1 MLKYSKITVWNVID
15 VYSHSYSCS
24 LLYIGKNWG
33 GLCHKFPPFHWPCI
47 ISMFF
52 PEILYAN
59 NFGITYL
66 SDPTTANFFVWSI
79 TANIFSEFSTG
90 NNIQSLSFVQHTKC
104 LYIPHGPITMFVVPT
119 VTTSATFWRF
129 IILATIHSNL
139 SIFQS
144 APMIFDFLYLFSFY
158 FDIFC
163 RVCLNVFNF
172 IL

>member
-1 MLKYSKITVWNVID
+1 MSIPILTPVLFYILAKIEGACATSSPRSTGP
-15 VYSHSYSCS
+15 VY
-24 LLYIGKNWG
+24 L
-33 GLCHKFPPFHWPCI
+33 

-66 SDPTTANFFVWSI
+66 SDPTTANFFFWSS

-129 IILATIHSNL
+129 IILTTIHAYI
-139 SIFQS
+139 SIFHS